1 MDSKVSIV
9 RAKTYD
15 SQEILFA
22 VRRAV
27 DLIGGILDYVK
38 KGERIL
44 LKPNVL
50 SAKSPESGVDTH
62 PEVLRAIA
70 RLVKEAGAEVL
81 VGDSPGGFYFKESD
95 SAYEAAGIKRVCEEE
110 GLRLV
115 AFDKAHNVNGIP
127 LTSVVREVDGIISL
141 PKMKTHD
148 LTTITGAVKN
158 SYGLAV
164 GLYKAQCHFKAPRP
178 KEFAKYIVDVFEC
191 AIPRLVA
198 MDGVVA
204 MEGSGPA
211 AGGLR
216 QAGLILAGNDCVACD
231 AVFAS
236 LIGLMPLSIET
247 TEEAYKRKLGEAD
260 LSKIKVLGMN
270 LREAKLRNFK
280 LPETSILI
288 RIPKPVVKLLAG
300 MIKFQPKIDDAI
312 CEKCRICAKSCPAG
326 CITVEEKGSMP
337 RPFARKSGTKIDY
350 KRCVSC
356 FCCLELCPYNA
367 ISIRRSLLAKLL
379 GG

>member
-1 MDSKVSIV
+1 MDPKVSIT

-15 SQEILFA
+15 RDEILFA
-22 VRRAV
+22 VRKAV
-27 DLIGGILDYVK
+27 DLLGGISNYVK
-38 KGERIL
+38 KGEKIL

-50 SAKSPESGVDTH
+50 SARPPESGVNTH
-62 PEVLRAIA
+62 PEVLRAVAI
-70 RLVKEAGAEVL
+70 LVKEAGAEVI

-95 SAYEAAGIKRVCEEE
+95 STYEAAGIKGVCEEE
-110 GLRLV
+110 NLRLV
-115 AFDKAHNVNGIP
+115 PFDKADNVNDIP
-127 LTSVVREVDGIISL
+127 LAAVAREVDGMISL

-164 GLYKAQCHFKAPRP
+164 GLYKAACHFKAPRP
-178 KEFAKYIVDVFEC
+178 KEFAVYVVNVFEC
-191 AIPRLVA
+191 AVPRLVI

-211 AGGLR
+211 AGDLR
-216 QAGLILAGNDCVACD
+216 QAGLILASNDCVACD
-231 AVFAS
+231 AVFAA
-236 LIGLMPLSIET
+236 LIGLPPLAIET
-247 TEEAYKRKLGEAD
+247 TEEAHKRNLGEAD
-260 LSKIKVLGMN
+260 LSKIKVLGTD
-270 LREAKLRNFK
+270 LKEARLHDFK

-288 RIPKPVVKLLAG
+288 RIPKPVIKLLAG
-300 MIKFQPKIDDAI
+300 RVKFWPRIDDAACKKCQI
-312 CEKCRICAKSCPAG
+312 CVKSCPAA
-326 CITVEEKGSMP
+326 CIIIDEKGS
-337 RPFARKSGTKIDY
+337 RIDY